1 MKRNVRIII
10 PLVVYLVALLAGYAQ
25 TYLHNRSIER
35 LVNEA
40 GNRGEPIV
48 AVFMETQPVSL
59 IPFYQLQL
67 RLYSIQGE
75 FVRIAVDED
84 FYRTDELYFNDDG
97 TLYIQNHIYT
107 YFNRFLLSIKLIDN
121 KPQRIRVHVSVAIDP
136 GDTFIGSGNVA
147 KTNNIVGVFEDRI
160 QVFNPDGEII
170 LTHEFINPFPSV
182 TDALEQFHRLS
193 FSLTHDMSKLM
204 VIGYKQREMTGK
216 SWIYNLETG
225 EWNYLVD
232 PETDFDDIE
241 PDMGGRYI
249 ACMYKNPTGILEPAY
264 IDLDADGK
272 LSSPLA
278 GSIMPDI
285 WTNWAALIDDFG
297 ITPIVRIY
305 DIENDWEESTI
316 NLPGTKSRFS
326 YFVQTLAIYEPPP
339 NGLDGMYEN
348 FE

>member
-10 PLVVYLVALLAGYAQ
+10 PLVVFLVSVLAGYCQ

-48 AVFMETQPVSL
+48 AVFMETQPVWVL
-59 IPFYQLQL
+59 PFYQLQL
-67 RLYSIQGE
+67 RLYNIQGE

-97 TLYIQNHIYT
+97 TLFIQNHIYT
-107 YFNRFLLSIKLIDN
+107 YFDRFLLSIKLIDN
-121 KPQRIRVHVSVAIDP
+121 KPQGIWIHVSVAIDP

-147 KTNNIVGVFEDRI
+147 KTNNIVGVYEDRI

-182 TDALEQFHRLS
+182 TDASEQFHKIT
-193 FSLTHDMSKLM
+193 FALTHDMSKLI
-204 VIGYKQREMTGK
+204 VIGYKQRENVGK
-216 SWIYNLETG
+216 SLIYNLETG
-225 EWNYLVD
+225 EWDNLGD
-232 PETDFDDIE
+232 PATEFYIIE
-241 PDMGGRYI
+241 PDMGGRFI
-249 ACMYKNPTGILEPAY
+249 SCMYKDSSGILEPAY
-264 IDLDADGK
+264 IDLDTDGK

-285 WTNWAALIDDFG
+285 WTNWAALIDTFG
-297 ITPIVRIY
+297 ITPIIRMY
-305 DIENDWEESTI
+305 DIKNDWEEHTI
-316 NLPGTKSRFS
+316 NLPGTAFGASDFILS
-326 YFVQTLAIYEPPP
+326 LAIYEPPL